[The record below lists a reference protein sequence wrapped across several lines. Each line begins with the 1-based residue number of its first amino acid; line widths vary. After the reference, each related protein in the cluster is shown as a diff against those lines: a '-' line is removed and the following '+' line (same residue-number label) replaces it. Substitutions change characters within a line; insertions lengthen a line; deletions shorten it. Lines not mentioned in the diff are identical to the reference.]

1 MIPGNKRMVPLLTAV
16 LIAVAVTAGAQAESL
31 ELVIEAARDTT
42 QGFAARDLERQSR
55 RLLAWPE
62 GVVSLP
68 DSVVW
73 REGGATGLAFRL
85 DSAKIAGGS
94 AAGLMRLVP
103 GRYDL
108 DTPVYLGDGT
118 ISAMFSAGRLEV
130 TPGRILY
137 RRPASRIAS
146 RGTLFLL
153 AGLVLATGVMLR
165 AARRRTRR
173 S

>member
-1 MIPGNKRMVPLLTAV
+1 MITGNKVLVPLLAALLMAATGSVDAK
-16 LIAVAVTAGAQAESL
+16 AESL

-68 DSVVW
+68 DTVVW
-73 REGGATGLAFRL
+73 RQGGATGLAFQL
-85 DSAKIAGGS
+85 DGARIAGGS
-94 AAGLMRLVP
+94 AAGLLQLVP

-118 ISAMFSAGRLEV
+118 ISAMFSAGRLEI

-137 RRPASRIAS
+137 RRPASRIAR